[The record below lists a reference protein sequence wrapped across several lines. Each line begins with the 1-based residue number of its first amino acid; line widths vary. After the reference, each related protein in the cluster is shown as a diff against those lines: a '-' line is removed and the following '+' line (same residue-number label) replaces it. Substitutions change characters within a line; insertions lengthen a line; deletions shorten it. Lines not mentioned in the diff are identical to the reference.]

1 MSRTTLILEDA
12 CMEEVRRVAR
22 AENRK
27 LSDLVNELL
36 VEGLQRRKRRIERT
50 GFDLPSFSMG
60 EPRVNLG
67 DRDALESFLES

>member
-1 MSRTTLILEDA
+1 MGRTTLILEDA

-22 AENRK
+22 VENRQ

-36 VEGLQRRKRRIERT
+36 VEGLQRRKRRSARK
-50 GFDLPSFSMG
+50 GFDLPIFSMG

-67 DRDALESFLES
+67 DRDLLESLLES